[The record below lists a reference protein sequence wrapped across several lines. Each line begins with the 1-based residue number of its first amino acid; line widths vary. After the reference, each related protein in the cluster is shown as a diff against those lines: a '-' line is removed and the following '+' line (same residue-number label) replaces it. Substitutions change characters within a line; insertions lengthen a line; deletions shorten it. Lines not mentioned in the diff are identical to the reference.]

1 MSYFPFFIDLQ
12 GQQGLIVGGGTVAFR
27 KVQALL
33 EFGVQLT
40 VVSLEF
46 SKALQELAD
55 EQGQAEITLQKR
67 TFQESDLD
75 GQLFVIAATSD
86 EELNHRI
93 AQLCRE
99 RQILVNVVDQKKDC
113 SFYFPAL
120 VKREEIVIGISSG
133 GRSPALSRRLR
144 QKAETLIPDY
154 YQDLNNQLGRL
165 RERVL
170 EDIAEEDSRK
180 RCLEELLQEGER
192 RQGIIP
198 EETAEQ
204 IICHYRRAT

>member
-12 GQQGLIVGGGTVAFR
+12 GQQGLIVGGGSVAFR

-33 EFGVQLT
+33 EFGAQLH

-46 SKALQELAD
+46 CCALQELAD
-55 EQGQAEITLQKR
+55 QQESARISLHKR
-67 TFQESDLD
+67 AFQESDLE
-75 GQLFVIAATSD
+75 GRLFVITASSD
-86 EELNHRI
+86 ETLNHRI

-120 VKREEIVIGISSG
+120 VKREEIVVGISSG
-133 GRSPALSRRLR
+133 GKSPALAHRLR

-154 YQDLNNQLGRL
+154 YQDLNEQLGRL

-170 EDIAEEDSRK
+170 EDIVEEDLRK
-180 RCLEELLQEGER
+180 RCFEELLQEGER
-192 RQGIIP
+192 RQGRLP
-198 EETAEQ
+198 EEIAER
-204 IICHYRRAT
+204 IIEMYVKYN